1 VEDGASLSLVCLWR
15 EMNDRNFED
24 RERTSEKLDSFFF
37 YTLFFFLINKKFIK
51 KRRRAQP

>member
-37 YTLFFFLINKKFIK
+37 YTLFFFFNK
-51 KRRRAQP
+51 